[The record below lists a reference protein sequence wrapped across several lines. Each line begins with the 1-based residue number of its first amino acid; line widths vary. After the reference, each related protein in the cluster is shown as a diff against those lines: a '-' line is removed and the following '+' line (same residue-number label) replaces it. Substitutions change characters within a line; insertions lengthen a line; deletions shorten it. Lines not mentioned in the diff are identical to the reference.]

1 MAPIITGDPMNASL
15 NVEFTLS
22 LESNPTTGY
31 VWEATFDR
39 VFLELKKKEF
49 KESDGESVG
58 SGGIETLTFVPIK
71 AGRTEI
77 TMVHK
82 RQWESIP
89 LERRSFPIQITE

>member
-1 MAPIITGDPMNASL
+1 MNASL

-31 VWEATFDR
+31 VWEATFDSA
-39 VFLELKKKEF
+39 FLELKKRDF
-49 KESDGESVG
+49 KASDGKSIG
-58 SGGIETLTFVPIK
+58 AGGTETLTFVPIK

-82 RQWESIP
+82 RPWESIP